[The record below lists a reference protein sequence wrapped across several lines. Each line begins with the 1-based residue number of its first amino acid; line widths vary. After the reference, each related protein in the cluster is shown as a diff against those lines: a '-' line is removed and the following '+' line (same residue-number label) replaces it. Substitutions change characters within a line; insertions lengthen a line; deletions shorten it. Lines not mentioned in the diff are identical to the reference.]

1 MHATPTMAAPM
12 SRAPASLSRGQ
23 AAAAAVARPPVPTNL
38 IGKPLDQTPWVPF
51 APAAER
57 LVTVRLYIDGAR
69 MKPPQ
74 ERLYEDQILWNAYE
88 PAESVRKFSE
98 ELCVAEGLPAA
109 YRDEIERAI
118 GRAVVAADAAA
129 HDEAEVPPAGTL
141 TIDVEVERRGKAF
154 RDKVLW
160 DLGGA
165 ITPEEY
171 ARRTAADLKLP
182 LDMEAGLALAIRE
195 AVQQRASSAVS
206 TDVGTAAE
214 VVRSAADAAE
224 WSPEIGA
231 PRPKP
236 PPPPPPPEEPE
247 PPPPPKREP
256 LPKLE
261 NGELPEGWTAEEHSS
276 AAGCAARNSAQLC
289 AIRRAIL

>member
-1 MHATPTMAAPM
+1 
-12 SRAPASLSRGQ
+12 
-23 AAAAAVARPPVPTNL
+23 
-38 IGKPLDQTPWVPF
+38 
-51 APAAER
+51 
-57 LVTVRLYIDGAR
+57 
-69 MKPPQ
+69 MK
-74 ERLYEDQILWNAYE
+74 
-88 PAESVRKFSE
+88 
-98 ELCVAEGLPAA
+98 
-109 YRDEIERAI
+109 
-118 GRAVVAADAAA
+118 
-129 HDEAEVPPAGTL
+129 AEVPRA
-141 TIDVEVERRGKAF
+141 DR
-154 RDKVLW
+154 
-160 DLGGA
+160 GGA
-165 ITPEEY
+165 YRAEGH
-171 ARRTAADLKLP
+171 RDRDGVNVL
-182 LDMEAGLALAIRE
+182 RE

-261 NGELPEGWTAEEHSS
+261 NGELPEGWIAEEHSS
-276 AAGCAARNSAQLC
+276 AAGCAARNSAQFLR

>member
-1 MHATPTMAAPM
+1 M
-12 SRAPASLSRGQ
+12 
-23 AAAAAVARPPVPTNL
+23 
-38 IGKPLDQTPWVPF
+38 
-51 APAAER
+51 
-57 LVTVRLYIDGAR
+57 
-69 MKPPQ
+69 
-74 ERLYEDQILWNAYE
+74 
-88 PAESVRKFSE
+88 
-98 ELCVAEGLPAA
+98 
-109 YRDEIERAI
+109 
-118 GRAVVAADAAA
+118 
-129 HDEAEVPPAGTL
+129 PPAGTL

-206 TDVGTAAE
+206 TDVGTAVE

-231 PRPKP
+231 PRPK

-261 NGELPEGWTAEEHSS
+261 NGELPEGWIAEEHSS
-276 AAGCAARNSAQLC
+276 AAGCAARNSAQLG
-289 AIRRAIL
+289 AQFGAHSLSAHAHPRQEPLADLRRPRGPEGALVAEVLRIVGAAAPSRPGKDERPGSAAADEKPKRRKPAARRKSAGGSERKRKKGD

>member
-98 ELCVAEGLPAA
+98 ELCMAEGLPAA

-118 GRAVVAADAAA
+118 GRAVVAAEAAA

-182 LDMEAGLALAIRE
+182 LDIERGSRSRSAR
-195 AVQQRASSAVS
+195 RCSSARRAPSPPTSAPRRSSARRRMRRMVAR
-206 TDVGTAAE
+206 D
-214 VVRSAADAAE
+214 RSAAARAAAAAAAARRARAAAAAE
-224 WSPEIGA
+224 A
-231 PRPKP
+231 RAAAKA
-236 PPPPPPPEEPE
+236 
-247 PPPPPKREP
+247 
-256 LPKLE
+256 
-261 NGELPEGWTAEEHSS
+261 GEWR
-276 AAGCAARNSAQLC
+276 AAGRVDCGGALERGGVRRAQFGAIRC

>member
-98 ELCVAEGLPAA
+98 ELCMAEGLPAA
-109 YRDEIERAI
+109 YTTRSSARS
-118 GRAVVAADAAA
+118 
-129 HDEAEVPPAGTL
+129 
-141 TIDVEVERRGKAF
+141 
-154 RDKVLW
+154 
-160 DLGGA
+160 GA
-165 ITPEEY
+165 RSSRPTR
-171 ARRTAADLKLP
+171 RRTT
-182 LDMEAGLALAIRE
+182 R
-195 AVQQRASSAVS
+195 R
-206 TDVGTAAE
+206 TC
-214 VVRSAADAAE
+214 R
-224 WSPEIGA
+224 
-231 PRPKP
+231 RP
-236 PPPPPPPEEPE
+236 
-247 PPPPPKREP
+247 
-256 LPKLE
+256 
-261 NGELPEGWTAEEHSS
+261 AH
-276 AAGCAARNSAQLC
+276 
-289 AIRRAIL
+289 